1 MGFPPKLFFK
11 IDDFLV
17 ISLIDDTS
25 WSVHWPQGVYIL
37 NIIGDCDVMTS
48 DWKKFFGLFHF
59 IDQFPKHIQ
68 FSTDKLQ

>member
-11 IDDFLV
+11 IHDFLV
-17 ISLIDDTS
+17 ISLIRRIS
-25 WSVHWPQGVYIL
+25 GSVCLPQGVYMK
-37 NIIGDCDVMTS
+37 NIIGNCDVMTS

-68 FSTDKLQ
+68 ISTDKLQ